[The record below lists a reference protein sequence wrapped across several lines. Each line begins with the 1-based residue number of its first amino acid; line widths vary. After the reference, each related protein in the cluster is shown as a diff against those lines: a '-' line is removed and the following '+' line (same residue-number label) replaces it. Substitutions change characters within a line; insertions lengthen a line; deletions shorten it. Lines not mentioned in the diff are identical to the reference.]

1 VRVLHVIPSIGPL
14 RGGPSFV
21 VRALAEGLA
30 QRGVT
35 VDVAA
40 TDDNGPER
48 LSVPLG
54 QPIVERGVTY
64 RYFPRQT
71 RFYNASLPLTA
82 WLWKAVP
89 DYQLVHIHALFSYSS
104 TVSAWMA
111 RRQHVPYVIRPLGIL
126 NQWGMENR
134 RPFLKNLSYKLLE
147 RRLLEGAAAIHY
159 TSVQEQKEA
168 EALGFRAPGAII
180 PNPLESSD
188 RRAAPGSFRAKFP
201 ELAGGLLLLFMSRV
215 DEKKGLDLL
224 IPAFARLR
232 QTAPQAKLIIAGSGP
247 EALIASLKNLAR
259 KHEVHSD
266 ILWTGF
272 LQGDE
277 KLQALADADL
287 FVLPSYSENF
297 GVAAVEALASG
308 LPVVV
313 SDQVAIHTEIGAAGA
328 GLVVPCEVEPL
339 AAALS
344 QCAADP
350 ELRRT
355 MGSRGE
361 RLAAERFSMDV
372 VCRKILDLY
381 NGVLAS

>member
-1 VRVLHVIPSIGPL
+1 MK
-14 RGGPSFV
+14 
-21 VRALAEGLA
+21 ALAEGLA

-54 QPIVERGVTY
+54 RPVVEHGVTY

-71 RFYNASLPLTA
+71 RFYNASLPLTT

-111 RRQHVPYVIRPLGIL
+111 RRKHVPYVIRPLGIL
-126 NQWGMENR
+126 NRWGIANR
-134 RPFLKNLSYKLLE
+134 RSMLKSLSYKVLE
-147 RRLLEGAAAIHY
+147 RRLLESAAAIHY

-168 EALGFRAPGAII
+168 EALGFHAPAAVI
-180 PNPLESSD
+180 PNPLECID
-188 RRAAPGSFRAKFP
+188 RRTARGGFRARFP
-201 ELAGGLLLLFMSRV
+201 ELAGSLLLLFMSRV

-232 QTAPQAKLIIAGSGP
+232 QTAPQAKLVIAGSGP

-259 KHEVHSD
+259 KHAVDGD

-272 LQGDE
+272 VQGDE
-277 KLQALADADL
+277 KLQALADSDL

-297 GVAAVEALASG
+297 GVAAVEAMASG

-313 SDQVAIHTEIGAAGA
+313 SDQVAIHTEISAAGA
-328 GLVVPCEVEPL
+328 GLVVPCAVEPL
-339 AAALS
+339 SDALGRF
-344 QCAADP
+344 ARDP
-350 ELRRT
+350 DLRRT
-355 MGSRGE
+355 MGSRGQ

-381 NGVLAS
+381 HGVLAS